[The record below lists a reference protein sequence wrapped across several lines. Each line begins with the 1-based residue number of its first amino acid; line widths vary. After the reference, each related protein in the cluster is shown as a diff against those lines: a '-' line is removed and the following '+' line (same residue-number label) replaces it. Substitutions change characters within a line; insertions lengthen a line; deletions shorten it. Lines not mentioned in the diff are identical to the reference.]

1 MSKHEPAFYAQ
12 GAAVFRAPPSE
23 SSMGFRLCVCDTEA
37 NAEPLALMLN
47 QHLECQSML
56 QQLIDM
62 IAPTAKAEMR
72 LTQGLSS
79 ARLQAKQLLNR
90 MLAP

>member
-1 MSKHEPAFYAQ
+1 MAKEPAFYAQ
-12 GAAVFRAPPSE
+12 GASVFRSPPSE
-23 SSMGFRLCVCDTEA
+23 TSMGFRVCICDEA
-37 NAEPLALMLN
+37 ENAPLVARMLN
-47 QHLECQSML
+47 EHLECQSML
-56 QQLIDM
+56 QQLIDY
-62 IAPTAKAEMR
+62 IAPTVKAEMR